1 MRSAAMTPSRSSSTD
16 RQAATAATFAAFLL
30 IAQQVA
36 ARAVR
41 DALFLS
47 AFQVKSLPLVMG
59 GAAVFALAG
68 AEVLSIALARRSPS
82 RVVPAAAALSA
93 GLFALWWAVGLVS
106 PRAAAVGVY
115 LHVATFGG
123 ALVSGF
129 WSLVNERFDPYTL
142 RKAVGPI
149 GTGATAGG
157 VAGGLLAWIASRTLP
172 LPATVLG
179 LVAVSALAAA
189 VLARTRGKD
198 PAPPATPAAA
208 PGTAAAILLRT
219 PSLRTIALVVG
230 LGAVV
235 EALVDFLFK
244 AEAVGRFDAGG
255 SLLGAFAVF
264 HGGMSVLSLV
274 AQASASRAALRHLG
288 IAGTLALRPALTAA
302 SALLG
307 VALPRFATATL
318 ARGAHETLTNSL
330 FRSAYELLYTPL
342 PEAEKRRAK
351 AVVDVAVDK
360 LGALLGSG
368 TIALAL
374 ALVPAAAAS
383 VLFAV
388 AAAGSLAALGLSR
401 RLHRGYVRTLEQSL
415 ILGRVRLD
423 ADEILDQATQV
434 TLANTSLIERG
445 ALLRQIEELR
455 RRQLG
460 SLVSPPTAAPLTS
473 SAFAARDPS
482 GPAALVDRLVWAW
495 SGHPDLVRQALRHSP
510 EPEPALVA
518 CLLPH
523 LASEELFVDVVRAL
537 RRASPRVTGQLV
549 DALLDPA
556 GDPTVRRRIPRVLK
570 ACPTDRTVEGLRA
583 ALEDPSFE
591 IRASA
596 AAALAALHE
605 SSPVVRIAREEV
617 LGRVRRELDSGET
630 VDRQLPQLFAL
641 LSLTLERGPLQIAW
655 AAMKGQDRTLRGTA
669 LEYLAN
675 VLPDDVFPRIRSC
688 FGASTAPLPSARRPV
703 EQVADELRAS
713 SVGLRIDEPPWGE
726 GGES

>member
-1 MRSAAMTPSRSSSTD
+1 MRSPAMTPSRSDPTD
-16 RQAATAATFAAFLL
+16 RQAATAATLAVFLL

-47 AFQVKSLPLVMG
+47 AFPVKSLPLVMG
-59 GAAVFALAG
+59 ASAVFALVG
-68 AEVLSIALARRSPS
+68 AEVLSLALARRSPS

-93 GLFALWWAVGLVS
+93 GLLALWWAVGFVS

-157 VAGGLLAWIASRTLP
+157 VAGGVLAWIASRALP

-189 VLARTRGKD
+189 ALTRTGGRDQAG
-198 PAPPATPAAA
+198 PATPAAA
-208 PGTAAAILLRT
+208 PGTAVSVLLGN
-219 PSLRTIALVVG
+219 PYLRTIALVVG
-230 LGAVV
+230 LEAIV

-244 AEAVGRFDAGG
+244 AEAASRFDAGG
-255 SLLGAFAVF
+255 SLLAAFALF

-274 AQASASRAALRHLG
+274 VQASLSRAALRHLG

-383 VLFAV
+383 VLFAI

-434 TLANTSLIERG
+434 TLAHTSLIERG
-445 ALLRQIEELR
+445 TLLRQIEELR
-455 RRQLG
+455 RSQPG
-460 SLVSPPTAAPLTS
+460 SLVSPPAAGPLAS
-473 SAFAARDPS
+473 SASAAGDPS
-482 GPAALVDRLVWAW
+482 GPAALVDRLVWTW
-495 SGHPDLVRQALRHSP
+495 SGVPDLVRRALRHSP
-510 EPEPALVA
+510 DPEPALVA

-523 LASEELFVDVVRAL
+523 LASEELYVDVVRAL
-537 RRASPRVTGQLV
+537 RRAAPRVTGQLV
-549 DALLDPA
+549 DTLLDPSA
-556 GDPTVRRRIPRVLK
+556 DPTVRRRIPRVLK
-570 ACPTDRTVEGLRA
+570 ACPTDRSVEGLRA
-583 ALEDPSFE
+583 ALDEPSFE

-605 SSPVVRIAREEV
+605 TSLVVRITREEV

-655 AAMKGQDRTLRGTA
+655 AAMKGQDRRLRGTA
-669 LEYLAN
+669 LEYLSN
-675 VLPDDVFPRIRSC
+675 VLPDDVFPRIRSV

-713 SVGLRIDEPPWGE
+713 STGLRIDEPPWGE
-726 GGES
+726 GGEG